1 MPANLDPRIG
11 TDAQSQRLHSL
22 IFSSLLERNENMDLR
37 GDLASR
43 WESPDPL
50 TYIFHLRDHVYFH
63 DGRPLTSAD
72 VKYTFD
78 SILSGEVR
86 TPKRG
91 AFRMVESVSA
101 PDPRTVVFRLK
112 EPFASFLWN
121 LARPSVGIVPRP
133 RDGTPENPAAHPIGS
148 GPFRFVSA
156 KQDEEVVLA
165 RAPDY
170 FRDRLE
176 IVYAMVLHKEARA
189 DSERM
194 SPPRIKP
201 DELLR
206 TPSSGRLRFRIVPDA
221 TVRALELRKGTA
233 DFALNSI
240 NPDTVV
246 PLSVEPNLDMTHRP
260 GTTYAYLAFNFD
272 DPLLARREVR
282 QALAHATDR
291 RTLIKHLMNGQARP
305 ADSLL
310 PPNHWAYT
318 PAPPESSY
326 PYDPARAEA
335 LLDTARLLRGDGDNQ
350 ARLHLTLK
358 VSTDETSRLIAAVL
372 QDQWRRVGV
381 ELEIRPLEFATLF
394 SDVGRGNFQLY
405 FLRWVGAN
413 NDPDIFEY
421 VFHSKKIPPDGANR
435 GRYRNPQLDTLL
447 DRARVEHDRKKRK
460 QLYAQV
466 QRIVAEDLPYLS
478 LWYPDNV
485 CLHSRRVSNVVL
497 TQAGDY
503 DFVAGIKI
511 DASQE
516 R

>member
-1 MPANLDPRIG
+1 
-11 TDAQSQRLHSL
+11 
-22 IFSSLLERNENMDLR
+22 
-37 GDLASR
+37 
-43 WESPDPL
+43 
-50 TYIFHLRDHVYFH
+50 V
-63 DGRPLTSAD
+63 
-72 VKYTFD
+72 
-78 SILSGEVR
+78 
-86 TPKRG
+86 
-91 AFRMVESVSA
+91 
-101 PDPRTVVFRLK
+101 
-112 EPFASFLWN
+112 
-121 LARPSVGIVPRP
+121 
-133 RDGTPENPAAHPIGS
+133 
-148 GPFRFVSA
+148 
-156 KQDEEVVLA
+156 
-165 RAPDY
+165 
-170 FRDRLE
+170 
-176 IVYAMVLHKEARA
+176 
-189 DSERM
+189 
-194 SPPRIKP
+194 
-201 DELLR
+201 
-206 TPSSGRLRFRIVPDA
+206 RFRVVPDA

-246 PLSVEPNLDMTHRP
+246 PLSVEPSLDMTHRP

-282 QALAHATDR
+282 QALAYATDR
-291 RTLIKHLMNGQARP
+291 TALIKYLMNGQARP

-318 PAPPESSY
+318 PAPPEFFY
-326 PYDPARAEA
+326 AYDPARAEA
-335 LLDTARLLRGDGDNQ
+335 LLDTARLPRGDGGKGP
-350 ARLHLTLK
+350 RLQLTLK

-435 GRYRNPQLDTLL
+435 GRYRNPHLDQLL
-447 DRARVEHDRKKRK
+447 DRARVEHDRDRRK

-497 TQAGDY
+497 TPAGDY

-511 DASQE
+511 DASRE